1 MAATVRAA
9 LREPQHLTSKPS
21 LREQLAGALRE
32 GPFSQALALAIE
44 VSGMSLQR
52 LQFRLAEGDVHV
64 STTTLSH
71 WRTGRSRPE
80 RPDSLRGVQVLER
93 VLGLPQAALTGLL
106 GPRRPRGRWVRSVP
120 DVFGVEQLLPMST
133 VAARLA
139 EQLEMPPQPELDR
152 LCVVDTLTV
161 GADRTV
167 RGMQVRQVLRAN
179 ADHVSRSFVLH
190 YGEHSLSVPSVVAT
204 RHCRVGRVRT
214 DEESQFLGAELILDR
229 VLAQGDTTILEY
241 ELDPAHCAD
250 AHFER
255 SFRSGA
261 HQHIVQVQFDPEAVP
276 IRCMSYRR
284 SGPEAPYED
293 VQDAWINH
301 EFAAHVARVDLEPGL
316 YGMRWEW
323 D

>member
-9 LREPQHLTSKPS
+9 LRAPEHPS
-21 LREQLAGALRE
+21 QQREQLAGALRD

-44 VSGMSLQR
+44 ASGLSLQR
-52 LQFRLAEGDVHV
+52 LQFRLAEVDVHL

-71 WRTGRSRPE
+71 WRSGRSRPE

-120 DVFGVEQLLPMST
+120 DVARVEQLFPVAG
-133 VAARLA
+133 VAARMA
-139 EQLEMPPQPELDR
+139 EELEMPQHPELDR
-152 LCVVDTLTV
+152 LCVVDQLTV
-161 GADRTV
+161 GPDRTV
-167 RGMQVRQVLRAN
+167 RGMQVRQVLRATT
-179 ADHVSRSFVLH
+179 DRVTRSFLLH
-190 YGEHSLSVPSVVAT
+190 YGEHSLRTPSVVAT

-214 DEESQFLGAELILDR
+214 DEASQFLGAELILDR
-229 VLAQGDTTILEY
+229 VLGEGDTTILEY
-241 ELDPAHCAD
+241 ELDPAQCAD

-255 SFRSGA
+255 SFRTVA

-276 IRCMSYRR
+276 TRCMSYRR

-301 EFAAHVARVDLEPGL
+301 ELAAHVARVNLEPGL